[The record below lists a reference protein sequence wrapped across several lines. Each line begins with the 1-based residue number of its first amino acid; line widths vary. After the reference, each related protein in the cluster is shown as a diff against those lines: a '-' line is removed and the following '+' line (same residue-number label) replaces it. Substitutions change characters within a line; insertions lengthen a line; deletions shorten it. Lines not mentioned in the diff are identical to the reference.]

1 MDYKT
6 TIKKRGE
13 RKMYYAKEF
22 WIPVSSNVLLISH
35 TNLNIQKQEIIDV
48 AGNTSWNSDLN
59 WKIGE
64 QIVCV
69 WFK

>member
-1 MDYKT
+1 
-6 TIKKRGE
+6 
-13 RKMYYAKEF
+13 MYYAKEF